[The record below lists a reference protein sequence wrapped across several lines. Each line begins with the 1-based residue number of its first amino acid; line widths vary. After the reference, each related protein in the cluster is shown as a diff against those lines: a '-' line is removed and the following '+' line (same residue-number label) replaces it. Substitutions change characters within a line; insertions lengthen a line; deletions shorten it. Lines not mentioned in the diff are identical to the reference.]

1 MLLRWFPKSK
11 MYIFLRLWNQCTSL
25 HQFMIFTDFFIL
37 NVFQQFLT
45 IIIAPFI
52 VWNILRE
59 SDPQT
64 VHFFLLKLPRKGFC
78 FWMLTVWNGRSMCVI
93 LLGGEED
100 VIGSTPTPT
109 TTTTTPGSNNNGL
122 LMPAVN
128 SGSQEK
134 PEGVLARTR
143 KLSPFRTR
151 SSPADSG
158 PAKSSEE
165 DLNAVPDGSGGSRH
179 RRGGSLA
186 PLR

>member
-1 MLLRWFPKSK
+1 
-11 MYIFLRLWNQCTSL
+11 MYILLRLWNQCTSL
-25 HQFMIFTDFFIL
+25 HQSKISKDSSIL
-37 NVFQQFLT
+37 NFVQQFLT
-45 IIIAPFI
+45 IIIVPFI

-59 SDPQT
+59 TDSQT
-64 VHFFLLKLPRKGFC
+64 VHFFMLKFPGKGFC
-78 FWMLTVWNGRSMCVI
+78 FWMLTVWNGRLMCVI

-100 VIGSTPTPT
+100 VIWSTPTPT

-122 LMPAVN
+122 LMPAAN

-165 DLNAVPDGSGGSRH
+165 DLNAVSDGSGGSRH